1 MLTSTACNIK
11 VLAFLHI
18 VFTNVCKHDINT
30 YLCPRMSTIFKQL
43 LSSFLLCVFCLYIT
57 PKEVIH
63 TLTHHLDTEHHVVN
77 DKDGLAISNPHHH
90 CELMKMDQQF
100 SAVDMPIPFFGF
112 SSQAVFF
119 DLSSTTLHQEVF
131 NSQVFAS
138 KQLRAP
144 PVFVV

>member
-30 YLCPRMSTIFKQL
+30 YLCPRMSTLFKQL

-57 PKEVIH
+57 PKEVMH
-63 TLTHHLDTEHHVVN
+63 ELTHHLDTEHHVVN

-90 CELMKMDQQF
+90 CELLKMDQQF
-100 SAVDMPIPFFGF
+100 AAFDIHLPCYDFLSRPFFCNASF
-112 SSQAVFF
+112 NV
-119 DLSSTTLHQEVF
+119 DLNEVLF
-131 NSQVFAS
+131 GNVYSCR
-138 KQLRAP
+138 QLRAP
-144 PVFVV
+144 PIVV